1 MYIVHSIFQGTA
13 TSVRDRMDFLYNN
26 MDMSDLI
33 ILAAD
38 EQWWWGQTVKEFTAH
53 RLYSTPGYT
62 VHQVIQYTGFYS
74 TPGYTVHRVIQYTRL
89 YSTPGYTVHQGKQY
103 TR

>member
-1 MYIVHSIFQGTA
+1 
-13 TSVRDRMDFLYNN
+13 MDFLYNN

-53 RLYSTPGYT
+53 RLYAYMQYTGLNSKPGYT
-62 VHQVIQYTGFYS
+62 VHQVKHYCTK
-74 TPGYTVHRVIQYTRL
+74 L
-89 YSTPGYTVHQGKQY
+89 YSTPG
-103 TR
+103 

>member
-1 MYIVHSIFQGTA
+1 MQCGHCEQGVMHSMYIVHFQGTA
-13 TSVRDRMDFLYNN
+13 TSVRDRLDFLYNN

-53 RLYSTPGYT
+53 RLYA
-62 VHQVIQYTGFYS
+62 
-74 TPGYTVHRVIQYTRL
+74 VHRVKQQNGL
-89 YSTPGYTVHQGKQY
+89 YSTPG
-103 TR
+103 

>member
-1 MYIVHSIFQGTA
+1 
-13 TSVRDRMDFLYNN
+13 MDFLYNN

-53 RLYSTPGYT
+53 RLYA
-62 VHQVIQYTGFYS
+62 
-74 TPGYTVHRVIQYTRL
+74 VHRVKQQNGL
-89 YSTPGYTVHQGKQY
+89 YSTPG
-103 TR
+103 